1 MYSKKKKVK
10 IVPAPQSYVADMIEY
25 RQKKKVINEKIFED
39 KKPSKK
45 LNNKKKNNKKK
56 NNKKK

>member
-10 IVPAPQSYVADMIEY
+10 IVPAPQSYVADMIQY

-39 KKPSKK
+39 KKTPKK

-56 NNKKK
+56 